1 MNISNYIAEVTEY
14 DFKLSLESEKPKSW
28 LKSVSAFA
36 NGIGGCLFFGV
47 DNDGTP
53 KGLDDAQKTADKISE
68 FIVGR
73 ITPLPDFMLD
83 AFKEGEA
90 DILCLKVNAGRNTP
104 YYYKADGITTAYI
117 RAGNESVPAPEHVL
131 NELIL
136 KGKNQTYDSSITT
149 YKKAD
154 YSFTLMEATY
164 FQRTDLKFEAKD
176 YVSFGLTDKNGY
188 LTVAGAL
195 LADQYIVYN
204 SRVFCT
210 RWNGLKKGSIFDD
223 AIDDKE
229 FEGNLIKL
237 LNDSCDFIKNNS
249 RVRFKKAERYRV
261 DKPDYA
267 ERAVTEAMVNALIHR
282 QYIHQGT
289 EIHIDMY
296 DDRLEI
302 TSPGGMFEGGAIQ
315 NKDIDEITSA
325 RRNPVIADL
334 FHRMRYMERRGSGL
348 HKIVAETEKLPGYTE
363 ELKPRFVST
372 DSTFK
377 VVLMNVNYKE
387 NTSIGE
393 PNTSIDAENT
403 AIEVRNSSI
412 EEILSTLDFKTHT
425 KEIIVK
431 LYEVYQS
438 EKEFGRTNIANVC
451 GVSYAYAGDM
461 IKKMKRKNL
470 IDEVVGHGKGKYRFI
485 V

>member
-1 MNISNYIAEVTEY
+1 MKLADYIAEVTEY

-47 DNDGTP
+47 RNDGTP
-53 KGLDDAQKTADKISE
+53 EGLSDVQNAADKISE
-68 FIVGR
+68 LIVGR
-73 ITPLPDFMLD
+73 ISPLPDFKLD
-83 AFKEGEA
+83 AFQEGKAEL
-90 DILCLKVNAGRNTP
+90 LCLKVDSGRNTP

-136 KGKNQTYDSSITT
+136 KGQNKTYDSSLTS

-164 FQRTDLKFEAKD
+164 LQRTGLKFEAKD
-176 YVSFGLTDKNGY
+176 YVSFGLTDQNGT

-223 AIDDKE
+223 ATDDKE
-229 FEGNLIKL
+229 FEGNLIQL
-237 LNDSCDFIKNNS
+237 LNNSCDFIKNNS
-249 RVRFKKAERYRV
+249 KVRFKKEERYRV

-282 QYIHQGT
+282 QYLHQGT

-296 DDRLEI
+296 DDRVEI
-302 TSPGGMFEGGAIQ
+302 TSPGGMFEGGNIQ
-315 NKDIDEITSA
+315 NKDINEITSA

-363 ELKPRFVST
+363 EFKPQFVST

-377 VVLMNVNYKE
+377 VVLKNVNYSVVGKE
-387 NTSIGE
+387 NDGINDGI
-393 PNTSIDAENT
+393 NDGK
-403 AIEVRNSSI
+403 EVPKDGIKLNATQKTIVEEIRKNKYCTI
-412 EEILSTLDFKTHT
+412 EEIAL
-425 KEIIVK
+425 IAGVK
-431 LYEVYQS
+431 ARAVERNLKALKDKGVIERIG
-438 EKEFGRTNIANVC
+438 GRKS
-451 GVSYAYAGDM
+451 GYW
-461 IKKMKRKNL
+461 
-470 IDEVVGHGKGKYRFI
+470 VVNN
-485 V
+485 

>member
-1 MNISNYIAEVTEY
+1 MRMSDYIAEATEY

-47 DNDGTP
+47 RNDGTP
-53 KGLDDAQKTADKISE
+53 EGLSDAQKTAEKISE

-73 ITPLPDFMLD
+73 ISPLPDFKLD
-83 AFKEGEA
+83 AFKDEKAE
-90 DILCLKVNAGRNTP
+90 ILCLKVSAGRNTP
-104 YYYKADGITTAYI
+104 YYYKADGIMTAYV

-136 KGKNQTYDSSITT
+136 KGQNKTYDSSLTT
-149 YKKAD
+149 HKKED

-164 FQRTDLKFEAKD
+164 LQRTDLKFEAKD
-176 YVSFGLTDKNGY
+176 YVSFGLTDKNGF

-237 LNDSCDFIKNNS
+237 LSDSCDFIKNNS
-249 RVRFKKAERYRV
+249 RIRFKKAERYRV

-289 EIHIDMY
+289 EIHIDMF
-296 DDRLEI
+296 DDRVEI
-302 TSPGGMFEGGAIQ
+302 TSPGGMFEGGNIQ
-315 NKDIDEITSA
+315 NKDIDEIISA
-325 RRNPVIADL
+325 RRNPIIADL
-334 FHRMRYMERRGSGL
+334 FHRMKYMERRGSGL
-348 HKIVAETEKLPGYTE
+348 HKIVSETEKLPGYTE
-363 ELKPRFVST
+363 ELKPQFVST

-377 VVLMNVNYKE
+377 VILKNVNYKE
-387 NTSIGE
+387 KSTGENVNDGVNDGVIFENDGVKLNSTQKKIVEMMRKNTYC
-393 PNTSIDAENT
+393 TIDEMAEFAQVKRR
-403 AIEVRNSSI
+403 AIERNIKLLREQDLIVRDGADKNGRW
-412 EEILSTLDFKTHT
+412 
-425 KEIIVK
+425 IV
-431 LYEVYQS
+431 
-438 EKEFGRTNIANVC
+438 RI
-451 GVSYAYAGDM
+451 
-461 IKKMKRKNL
+461 
-470 IDEVVGHGKGKYRFI
+470 
-485 V
+485 

>member
-1 MNISNYIAEVTEY
+1 MRLSDYIAEVTEY
-14 DFKLSLESEKPKSW
+14 DFKQSLEAEKPKSW

-36 NGIGGCLFFGV
+36 NGIGGMLFFGV
-47 DNDGTP
+47 RNDGTP
-53 KGLDDAQKTADKISE
+53 EGIAYPQKTADKISE
-68 FIVGR
+68 LIVGR
-73 ITPLPDFMLD
+73 IVPLPEFKLD
-83 AFKEGEA
+83 VFKEGEA
-90 DILCLKVNAGRNTP
+90 NILCLKVSAGRSTP

-117 RAGNESVPAPEHVL
+117 RAGNESIPAPDHVL

-136 KGKNQTYDSSITT
+136 KGQNKTFDSSITT
-149 YKKAD
+149 HKKAD

-164 FQRTDLKFEAKD
+164 LQRTNLKFEAKD
-176 YVSFGLTDKNGY
+176 YVSFGLADKEGL

-195 LADQYIVYN
+195 LADQHIVYN

-229 FEGNLIKL
+229 FEGNLIQL
-237 LNDSCDFIKNNS
+237 LNNSCDFIKNNS
-249 RVRFKKAERYRV
+249 RVRFKKEERYRV

-289 EIHIDMY
+289 EIHIDMF
-296 DDRLEI
+296 DDRVEI

-334 FHRMRYMERRGSGL
+334 FHRMKYMERRGSGL

-363 ELKPRFVST
+363 ELRPQFIST

-377 VVLMNVNYKE
+377 VILKNVNYNSEKAEE
-387 NTSIGE
+387 NVGANSQNVGVNVGVNDGVKLNKTQIKIIE
-393 PNTSIDAENT
+393 IMRNNEHCT
-403 AIEVRNSSI
+403 A
-412 EEILSTLDFKTHT
+412 EEIATAVGVEKRTIERNIKSL
-425 KEIIVK
+425 KEK
-431 LYEVYQS
+431 
-438 EKEFGRTNIANVC
+438 G
-451 GVSYAYAGDM
+451 
-461 IKKMKRKNL
+461 L
-470 IDEVVGHGKGKYRFI
+470 IDRDGADKNGRWI
-485 V
+485 VIM